1 MLNEKLKRRI
11 KKTRKEN
18 QQILI
23 AGAVSETLSA
33 AVYRTTMVKFLLVE
47 AYVGTSPSCLS
58 PLLTETF

>member
-1 MLNEKLKRRI
+1 VLNEKLKRRI

-23 AGAVSETLSA
+23 AGAVSERLST
-33 AVYRTTMVKFLLVE
+33 AVYRTTMVNFLLVE
-47 AYVGTSPSCLS
+47 AYVGTSPPCLS

>member
-1 MLNEKLKRRI
+1 VLNEKLKRRI

-23 AGAVSETLSA
+23 AGAVSERLSTA
-33 AVYRTTMVKFLLVE
+33 IYRTTTVKFLLVE
-47 AYVGTSPSCLS
+47 AYVGTSPSCFS

>member
-1 MLNEKLKRRI
+1 VLNEKLKRRI

-23 AGAVSETLSA
+23 AGAVSERLST

-47 AYVGTSPSCLS
+47 A
-58 PLLTETF
+58 